1 VQASSHQLAEVREQL
16 DVLARAGSE
25 RRASDAETRR
35 RSDPHFASRAARHQ
49 LDTTLCTAMTVPQDT
64 LSISLDAPPVEQL
77 AHLARLKRAV
87 VGTRA
92 AKQAVLDAGGATRC
106 AAWLAYTARVTAR
119 RLTPRSRSLVALLQP
134 RAGPDFE
141 GSLAV
146 SAEAANVLAALSI
159 RACELSQYL
168 EKSCS

>member
-1 VQASSHQLAEVREQL
+1 
-16 DVLARAGSE
+16 
-25 RRASDAETRR
+25 
-35 RSDPHFASRAARHQ
+35 
-49 LDTTLCTAMTVPQDT
+49 MTVTQDT

-77 AHLARLKRAV
+77 AQLARLKRAV

-106 AAWLAYTARVTAR
+106 ADSLACTATVTAR
-119 RLTPRSRSLVALLQP
+119 RLTPRSRSLVTLLQP

-159 RACELSQYL
+159 RACKLSRDL
-168 EKSCS
+168 EKSRG